1 MAESEKDIQR
11 RLDLLDQE
19 RDVANKI
26 SKGLTSVIKANKTI
40 LEVKYQIYELDQ
52 QITKINKE
60 IESATGEQKKELEG
74 VLEALEKEKKELKD
88 GNKILKSQAAN
99 FKNISMA
106 ISRDMYRG
114 LQRVGKELKS
124 QMFYYFEQNKAVRRT
139 ATDVGLLGKRYEN
152 FNKVLTRNAYN
163 VTKLGSSVAEVAETY
178 GSYAEEVGRTIPL
191 SDRAAVS
198 FAQMAKGTALGAE
211 GSAQMAANME
221 IFGLSI
227 ERSADYVLEVS
238 SMSEKMGVNSGKV
251 LKQINSNF
259 KRAQTFAFKGGVRGI
274 AKMAALSER
283 LRMDMSEVLGFAE
296 KLFDPEGAVEA
307 AASLQV
313 MGGAFSQM
321 ADPFKLMYMARNDVE
336 GLTTQLANAAAESAR
351 FNSETGEF
359 EITGME
365 LHRLRQIAET
375 TGISIETLTESAR
388 TAAKEMK
395 IKGQLNFDKESEE
408 FIASMAKWDPD
419 KGAFVVE
426 VDGEKKTMA
435 ELRKMDQSAI
445 KNMMSAEK
453 GLEARAQEA
462 QSFDERI
469 KNLINGLKTLLMP
482 FFDGVESVLRPMFED
497 MMGEG
502 GLLSEDSSK
511 MIRQAGVDFGNFI
524 KSFVKDIIPV
534 FKKDVLPAL
543 RAIGKF
549 ITDNPTISAII
560 GLTALL
566 GGPIM
571 KVLGP
576 LTRIIGGLGGILGG
590 FVSKLLGGIKGL
602 GAFGRLFAQ
611 KGTIA
616 NPMIVENIGGE
627 MGGGFD
633 GSVRRKNNKLGRNPL
648 RSAKAG
654 WRKTRMGRKG
664 FMGRAGGAMRGF
676 GKGMGGMLRG
686 AGRFL
691 GGAGLSTAGMLID
704 PDLWGVDRSSALG
717 KGMGIGSS
725 TLEYAGYGAMLGSII
740 PGVGN
745 LIGGIAGGLLGLG
758 KGLVD
763 NLSPSK
769 GLNVASD
776 VAIVG
781 DGVVSPD
788 GNVLST
794 KQGAIQFDK
803 DDYIM
808 ATKNVSNGSNGS
820 PAASEIKLSE
830 LKVSGTIN
838 LVGGGTSASMSD
850 MLRDPIFIRK
860 LKELIMD
867 SMEESRA
874 GAL

>member
-1 MAESEKDIQR
+1 MADDLNSEQEKYLDNLKEQR
-11 RLDLLDQE
+11 NVA
-19 RDVANKI
+19 RDVEKSLSSWGKALKN
-26 SKGLTSVIKANKTI
+26 SVHVRHEI
-40 LEVKYQIYELDQ
+40 LQLELE
-52 QITKINKE
+52 INKLQKE
-60 IESATGEQKKELEG
+60 KAKATEEEQEQLD
-74 VLEALEKEKKELKD
+74 VTINALEAKKKELKE
-88 GNKILKSQAAN
+88 GNKILASQVLNA
-99 FKNISMA
+99 KNLSMA

-198 FAQMAKGTALGAE
+198 LAQMAKGTALGAE

-238 SMSEKMGVNSGKV
+238 EMSEKMGVNSGKV
-251 LKQINSNF
+251 LKQLNSNF

-408 FIASMAKWDPD
+408 FIASMAKWDTD

-543 RAIGKF
+543 KAIGKF
-549 ITDNPTISAII
+549 ITKNPTISAIV

-616 NPMIVENIGGE
+616 NPMIVEDIGGG
-627 MGGGFD
+627 MGGGGYGPDVD
-633 GSVRRKNNKLGRNPL
+633 GGRRGKKGRTRPKGGRGGRFGRIGRSLG
-648 RSAKAG
+648 KIG
-654 WRKTRMGRKG
+654 
-664 FMGRAGGAMRGF
+664 
-676 GKGMGGMLRG
+676 RG
-686 AGRFL
+686 AGRFIRGAAGGFGL
-691 GGAGLSTAGMLID
+691 GLAGMAID
-704 PDLWGVDRSSALG
+704 PDLWGVDQSSTLG
-717 KGMGIGSS
+717 KTMSVGSD
-725 TLEYAGYGAMLGSII
+725 TLEYAGYGAMLGSVI
-740 PGVGN
+740 PGIGN
-745 LIGGIAGGLLGLG
+745 VIGGIAGGLLGLG

-763 NLSPSK
+763 NLTPRK
-769 GLNVASD
+769 GLGIGGNVS
-776 VAIVG
+776 VA
-781 DGVVSPD
+781 DGMIDPD
-788 GNVLST
+788 GKILST
-794 KQGAIQFDK
+794 KSGTVSFDK

-820 PAASEIKLSE
+820 PAASEMKLSE